1 MENHRDKKVKDET
14 CIFCKLANGEIPTRS
29 IYEDKQ
35 FKVIMD
41 MNPLSKGHCLI
52 LPKEHYKN
60 LYDIPEQVLADAITL
75 AKKMAITMTEK
86 LGATGFNIVQNN
98 NESAGQTVFHFH
110 IHLVPRYDE
119 DGEPISWTPTS
130 PSSEE
135 LDQVYALLKEE

>member
-1 MENHRDKKVKDET
+1 MHRDRKMKDKD
-14 CIFCKLANGEIPTRS
+14 CIFCKLANGEIPARS
-29 IYEDKQ
+29 IYEDEK
-35 FKVIMD
+35 FRVIMD

-60 LYDIPEQVLADAITL
+60 LYDIPEDVLSDAIIL
-75 AKKMAITMTEK
+75 AKKMAVKMTKK

-110 IHLVPRYDE
+110 IHLVPRYDN

-130 PSSEE
+130 PSAEE
-135 LDQVYALLKEE
+135 LDQIHEQLED